1 MSETK
6 VLTQEELEAVKKNKQ
21 DYNNLILSLGD
32 IELQKNVLDR
42 RKEYLFGIQSE
53 LAKKENDL
61 IKELTEKYGNGSI
74 NMETGE
80 VISE

>member
-1 MSETK
+1 MSEAK

>member
-6 VLTQEELEAVKKNKQ
+6 VLTPEELEAVKKNKQ
-21 DYNNLILSLGD
+21 DYNNLILSLGE

-42 RKEYLFGIQSE
+42 RKEYLFTVQND

-61 IKELTEKYGNGSI
+61 IKELTEKYGNGTI

>member
-6 VLTQEELEAVKKNKQ
+6 VLTPEELEAVKKNKQ
-21 DYNNLILSLGD
+21 DYNNLILSLGE

-42 RKEYLFGIQSE
+42 RKEYLFTIQTE